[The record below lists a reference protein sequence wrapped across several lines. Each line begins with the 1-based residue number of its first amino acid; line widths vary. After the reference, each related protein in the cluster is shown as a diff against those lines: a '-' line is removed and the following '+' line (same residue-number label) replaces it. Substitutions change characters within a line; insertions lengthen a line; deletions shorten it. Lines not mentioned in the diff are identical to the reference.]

1 MTNFMVNL
9 KNIRHTYQIFLVII
23 TLHLGLVG
31 CKSNSHLTHIHG
43 KRIAVNQSLNS
54 DVQLDEIIA
63 PYKNKLDAEM
73 NQIWSENPYTLDKS
87 KLINPYQSEM
97 GNWMSDVVF
106 ATAKEWLQKKHQL
119 TLDACLLNH
128 GGIRAILPAGKI
140 KTKHAFEIMPFEN
153 SLVVVALKGS
163 EVQKMVE
170 MIYNEKKPHPM
181 SGIQAIKKGV
191 ETEITIQNKPL
202 DINQTYH
209 IATSDYTA
217 NGGDNMT
224 FFLEN
229 KGVYDLDYKLRNILI
244 DYFKKTNSV
253 TFSRDIRLQ

>member
-1 MTNFMVNL
+1 MVKL
-9 KNIRHTYQIFLVII
+9 KNIRHNYQIFLVII
-23 TLHLGLVG
+23 TLTFGLVS
-31 CKSNSHLTHIHG
+31 CKTQNHLSTIHG
-43 KRIAVNQSLNS
+43 KRIPVGDNLSEDPAIVAFIQ
-54 DVQLDEIIA
+54 
-63 PYKNKLDAEM
+63 PYKSKLDAEM
-73 NQIWSENPYTLDKS
+73 NEVLCDNPTTLDKS

-106 ATAKEWLQKKHQL
+106 DAAKLWLQKKHQL
-119 TLDACLLNH
+119 TLDGCLLNH
-128 GGIRAILPAGKI
+128 GGIRAILPAGKVQ
-140 KTKHAFEIMPFEN
+140 TKNAFEIMPFEN
-153 SLVVVALKGS
+153 SLVVVALKGTQ
-163 EVQKMVE
+163 VKHMVE
-170 MIYNEKKPHPM
+170 MIYSEKKPHPL
-181 SGIQAIKKGV
+181 SGVKAIKNGDSI
-191 ETEITIQNKPL
+191 EISINNEVLNPNK
-202 DINQTYH
+202 IYY

>member
-1 MTNFMVNL
+1 MVKL
-9 KNIRHTYQIFLVII
+9 KNIRHNYQIFLVII
-23 TLHLGLVG
+23 TLTFGLVA
-31 CKSNSHLTHIHG
+31 CKTQNHLTTIHG
-43 KRIAVNQSLNS
+43 KRIPVDDSLS
-54 DVQLDEIIA
+54 EDLAISAFIQ

-73 NQIWSENPYTLDKS
+73 NEVLCDNPTTLDKS

-106 ATAKEWLQKKHQL
+106 DAAKLWLQKKHQL

-128 GGIRAILPAGKI
+128 GGIRAILPAGKVQ
-140 KTKHAFEIMPFEN
+140 TKNAFEIMPFEN